1 MHTKKKLISFN
12 KKEKSFE
19 INKKKLVQM
28 SRAGFSY
35 DISKKIINLN
45 SKEEFIELERMDI
58 EIIHDYIFGT
68 LTSRGKYTDGSVG
81 IEQ

>member
-1 MHTKKKLISFN
+1 MQKKKRLISFK

-19 INKKKLVQM
+19 INKKNLMKM

-45 SKEEFIELERMDI
+45 SEEEFIELER
-58 EIIHDYIFGT
+58 YAN
-68 LTSRGKYTDGSVG
+68 DGAF
-81 IEQ
+81 